1 MGGAPE
7 HRWVQDEKGDSLQ
20 VYICAGCILEI
31 NTIATDILIG
41 TQVEDGT
48 YELYYVITTGASQE
62 GDIHEIF

>member
-48 YELYYVITTGASQE
+48 AILSSGITTGAIRE
-62 GDIHEIF
+62 GYLH